1 MLTIIMLMDELCKSF
16 GKKGVLKIRIQNQIV
31 IEWIIAKY
39 YEDFSFEK
47 RLENAIKMQMELHP
61 LKEGEALEIHQVVFV
76 GEFNNEKVYLIILN
90 IVPEKVTD

>member
-1 MLTIIMLMDELCKSF
+1 
-16 GKKGVLKIRIQNQIV
+16 
-31 IEWIIAKY
+31 
-39 YEDFSFEK
+39 
-47 RLENAIKMQMELHP
+47 MQMELHP